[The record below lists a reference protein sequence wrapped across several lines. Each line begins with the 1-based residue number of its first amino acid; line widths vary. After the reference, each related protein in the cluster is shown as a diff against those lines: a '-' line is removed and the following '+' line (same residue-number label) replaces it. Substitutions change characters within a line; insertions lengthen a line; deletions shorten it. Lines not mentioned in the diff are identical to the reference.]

1 MGRDHRAERP
11 VMTCNCTR
19 TQMCG
24 RCLYERTGARVIAG
38 DVPTGPLIVPG
49 TRTLFDIAADTL
61 TAS

>member
-1 MGRDHRAERP
+1 
-11 VMTCNCTR
+11 MTCNCTR

-49 TRTLFDIAADTL
+49 TRTLFDVAADTL